1 MRWGS
6 GSWLLAVVVAAGCT
20 LPPNVIQ
27 ANCQMRVTGVVPSQK
42 GWVYCSTAAA
52 DNNLASFTVRDGD
65 GNAIVVTAPG
75 SGSFTCGKPNLEIEL
90 QFNGALQI
98 AGCDPVTSCAQTSGS
113 CTVDIS
119 QFSVGDKQAFSGSLT
134 AFAAAAPMSSAG
146 YNITLAGSF
155 ASNP

>member
-1 MRWGS
+1 MRLGPGS
-6 GSWLLAVVVAAGCT
+6 CVIAIVVGAGCT

-27 ANCQMRVTGVVPSQK
+27 PNCQMHVTGVVPSQK
-42 GWVYCSTAAA
+42 GWVYCATAAA

-75 SGSFTCGKPNLEIEL
+75 SGSFSCGKPNLEIEL

-98 AGCDPVTSCAQTSGS
+98 AGCDPIATCAQTSGS
-113 CTVDIS
+113 CNVDIS

-146 YNITLAGSF
+146 YNITLSGSF
-155 ASNP
+155 SQ